1 MLPSG
6 VEKPTSSSAGLRPGS
21 DDGTLGVY
29 DEALLADGTP
39 RPHVAQLWRGL
50 HALGSGEIARRK
62 EQGDRLIRQNGVT
75 YNVYGDPQGVDRPW
89 DLDPV
94 PMVLGAGEWRELSR
108 GLDQRG
114 RLLDAILADVY
125 GEQRLLRAGLLP
137 PELVYAAPG
146 FLRPLAGHRPSGDVF
161 LHLLGVDLA
170 RSPDGRFWVLTDRT
184 QAPSGAG
191 YALENRVVVSRLFPQ
206 LFRDCRVERLAGFFQ
221 NLRDS
226 LVSLAPPGRERP
238 RAVLLSPGPYN
249 ETYFEHAYLA
259 RYLGYALVH
268 GGDLTV
274 RDRVVYLKTVGGL
287 ERVDILLRRLDDGF
301 CDPLCLRSDSTLG
314 VPGLV
319 HAVRAGHVTVA
330 NALGSGL
337 VESPALLAFL
347 PSLCRQ
353 LFGEELALPSV
364 ATWWCG
370 QTDALAYVLAHL
382 EHLVIKS
389 ALAGGTPFEP
399 VFAGALS
406 REDRSALAARIQKDP
421 RAYVAQEQVAL
432 STAPVWTGSGFEP
445 RHVSL
450 RTFLAREGDGYRT
463 LPGGL
468 VRVSRRRDSLVVSMQ
483 RGGGS
488 KDCWVLSDGV
498 PSTLSLLPPADG
510 VAIVRSGADLGSRA
524 ADNMFWLG
532 RYLERASLTARL
544 LRSLAIGLSDDE
556 ALSPGVH
563 LPALVGVLEVSSG
576 VGPGTLLEAAGPRVL
591 EERLLEFLGPSSM
604 MHTLGAQIAAAFQAG
619 SGARDR
625 LSADTWRVLAQL
637 QETSRSLGTCQGLEE
652 ALDGLDHLLLGCSAF
667 DGLCAENMVRG
678 PGWRFAD
685 LGRRIERAVHG
696 ALALRT
702 LLVPAQDSAVFVT
715 ALELADSTITYRVRY
730 GGHAAVQPLVDL
742 LLSDE
747 TNPRSVAFQ
756 LARIEAHLA
765 ELPATPGGGPFSPAA
780 RLALRALSKVRLA
793 ELEALCVLGPS
804 GRRENLH
811 ALLSE
816 VEADLPELADQLT
829 LSYLTHAAPA
839 VAYGSPAA
847 EQRSA
852 PGGS

>member
-1 MLPSG
+1 MLPRG
-6 VEKPTSSSAGLRPGS
+6 VEKPASSSAGLGS
-21 DDGTLGVY
+21 NLQGSPLGVY

-39 RPHVAQLWRGL
+39 RPHVAELWRGL
-50 HALGSGEIARRK
+50 HALGDAELTRRK

-75 YNVYGDPQGVDRPW
+75 YNVYGDPRGVDRPW
-89 DLDPV
+89 ELDPV
-94 PMVLGAGEWRELSR
+94 PLVLGAHEWRSLSQ

-114 RLLDAILADVY
+114 RLLDAVLADLY
-125 GEQRLLRAGLLP
+125 GEQRLVRDGLLP
-137 PELVYAAPG
+137 PELVLPAPA
-146 FLRPLAGHRPSGDVF
+146 FLRPLWGHRPAGGVF

-170 RSPDGRFWVLTDRT
+170 RSPDGRFWALGDRT

-191 YALENRVVVSRLFPQ
+191 YSLENRVVVSRLFPQ

-221 NLRDS
+221 SLRDC
-226 LVSLAPPGRERP
+226 LVHLAPPGRERP
-238 RAVLLSPGPYN
+238 RVVLLTPGPYN

-287 ERVDILLRRLDDGF
+287 ERVDVVLRRLDDGF
-301 CDPLCLRSDSTLG
+301 CDPLSLRSDSTLG

-347 PSLCRQ
+347 PGLCRH
-353 LFGEELALPSV
+353 LLGEELQLPSV

-370 QTDALAYVLAHL
+370 QPDALAYVLAHL

-389 ALAGGTPFEP
+389 ALAGGAGFEP

-406 REDRSALAARIQKDP
+406 REERSALADRLQREP

-432 STAPVWTGSGFEP
+432 STAPVWGGTGFEP

-450 RTFLAREGDGYRT
+450 RTFLVRSGEGYRT

-468 VRVSRRRDSLVVSMQ
+468 VRVSQRRDSLVVSMQ

-498 PSTLSLLPPADG
+498 PSSLSLLPPRDG

-544 LRSLAIGLSDDE
+544 LRALAAGLGDDGGL
-556 ALSPGVH
+556 APGVH
-563 LPALVGVLEVSSG
+563 LPALVGVLEASSG
-576 VGPGTLLEAAGPRVL
+576 VGPGSLLEAAGPRVL
-591 EERLLEFLGPSSM
+591 EGRLLEFLRAASGV
-604 MHTLGAQIAAAFQAG
+604 HTLGAQIAAAFQAG

-625 LSADTWRVLAQL
+625 LSADTWRVLSQL
-637 QETSRSLGTCQGLEE
+637 QETSRALGACPSLEE
-652 ALDGLDHLLLGCSAF
+652 AVEGLDRVLLGCSAF

-685 LGRRIERAVHG
+685 LGRRIERALHG
-696 ALALRT
+696 SLALRT
-702 LLVPAQDSAVFVT
+702 LLVPAQDAAVFVT
-715 ALELADSTITYRVRY
+715 ALELADSAITYRARY
-730 GGHAAVQPLVDL
+730 GGHAAAVPLLDL
-742 LLSDE
+742 LLADE

-765 ELPATPGGGPFSPAA
+765 ELPAAPAAGPFSPAA
-780 RLALRALSKVRLA
+780 RVALRVLSKVRLA
-793 ELEALCVLGPS
+793 ELAELCTTGPS
-804 GRRENLH
+804 GRRERLH

-829 LSYLTHAAPA
+829 LSYLTHAAAP
-839 VAYGSPAA
+839 VAYGSLAA
-847 EQRSA
+847 GPRS
-852 PGGS
+852 SSRDS